1 MNIQENQQQEQEL
14 AVQFKT
20 LAIDLFKMIS
30 LPEKDKGI
38 ERLEYLNKV
47 YEKYIALVENSA
59 ILNRMNKHDRLL
71 VINPRLLISGGS
83 SMNSCDFDNSRIT
96 ITDDDEA

>member
-1 MNIQENQQQEQEL
+1 M
-14 AVQFKT
+14 F
-20 LAIDLFKMIS
+20 S
-30 LPEKDKGI
+30 LPEKDRGI
-38 ERLEYLNKV
+38 EGLEYLNKV
-47 YEKYIALVENSA
+47 YEKYTALVENSA
-59 ILNRMNKHDRLL
+59 ILNRMNKHDQLL